1 MTELLRAKYATL
13 MADKLQQ
20 SEELAA
26 SEEDKISIAKV
37 SWHSCFSLSDVRC
50 NSAIIVFGLV
60 LSVNRHIYSN
70 VLVFSSWLVNEFVE

>member
-1 MTELLRAKYATL
+1 MQAVSDRERVFEMTELLRAKYATL

-37 SWHSCFSLSDVRC
+37 GDQRC
-50 NSAIIVFGLV
+50 MRTLF
-60 LSVNRHIYSN
+60 
-70 VLVFSSWLVNEFVE
+70 